1 MLKGGQLMVVRNFN
15 LILIIIVSSCAVAN
29 DSDAIKIN
37 NQLSACISVANKTI
51 IKEGVISVFS
61 FDLEVKRPIAECG
74 CKSALGSYAVYS
86 STKDYTSY
94 IIGGKVGFMTSARK
108 YLPLSVEG
116 NLINKREL
124 IIEFSCAQPD

>member
-15 LILIIIVSSCAVAN
+15 LILIILVSSCAIAN
-29 DSDAIKIN
+29 ESDVIRIN
-37 NQLSACISVANKTI
+37 NQLSACISVANKAIT
-51 IKEGVISVFS
+51 KEGIISVFS
-61 FDLEVKRPIAECG
+61 FDLEVEKPIAECG

-108 YLPLSVEG
+108 YLPLSVEE

-124 IIEFSCAQPD
+124 IIEFSCAQPN

>member
-15 LILIIIVSSCAVAN
+15 LILIILVSSYAIAN
-29 DSDAIKIN
+29 ESDVIRIN
-37 NQLSACISVANKTI
+37 NQLSACISVANKAIT
-51 IKEGVISVFS
+51 KEGIISVFS
-61 FDLEVKRPIAECG
+61 FDLEVEKPIAECG

-86 STKDYTSY
+86 STNYTSY

-108 YLPLSVEG
+108 YLPLSVEE

>member
-94 IIGGKVGFMTSARK
+94 IIGGKVGFMTSVRK
-108 YLPLSVEG
+108 YLPLSVED